1 MTAKAD
7 FTDEY
12 NATDPR
18 AYYANLGDL
27 AYQVP
32 AHGAAV
38 FRHLSDVIDERSGP
52 PTVLDVCC
60 SYGINAALLNH
71 DLSFEDLRHHYT
83 SPAVEGLTRHE
94 MVDADRQLYAAHR
107 RPDARRVLGLDVSE
121 NAVGYAVEAGLLDGG
136 IVADLESE
144 AVPGEVAAQLGPVDL
159 VTITGG
165 VGYVNEGTFE
175 QIVSACDAPPWIAAL
190 SLRWIGFD
198 PIAESLEEHGLVT
211 ERLDGYAVRQRR
223 FADAVERD
231 HVLGALEDRGIL
243 PNEMEEEGWH
253 CAELYVV
260 RPEGAALE
268 QSVDELLGD
277 AVPHL
282 VGDA

>member
-27 AYQVP
+27 AYQIP

-38 FRHLSDVIDERSGP
+38 FRHLSDVIGERSGP

-71 DLSFEDLRHHYT
+71 DLSFEDLRQHYT
-83 SPAVEGLTRHE
+83 SSAVEGLSHRE
-94 MVDADRQLYAAHR
+94 MVDADQQLFAAHR
-107 RPDARRVLGLDVSE
+107 RPDARRVLGLDVSD

-136 IVADLESE
+136 IVADFESE
-144 AVPGEVAAQLGPVDL
+144 APAGDVVAQLGSVDL

-165 VGYVNEGTFE
+165 VGYVNENTFG
-175 QIVSACDAPPWIAAL
+175 QIVSACDTPPWIAAL

-198 PIAESLEEHGLVT
+198 PIAESLEGHGLVT
-211 ERLDGYAVRQRR
+211 QRLDGYAVRQRR

-231 HVLGALEDRGIL
+231 HVLGALDDRGIS
-243 PNEMEEEGWH
+243 PNEMEEGGWH
-253 CAELYVV
+253 SAELYVV
-260 RPEGAALE
+260 RPEGAARE

-282 VGDA
+282 VADA